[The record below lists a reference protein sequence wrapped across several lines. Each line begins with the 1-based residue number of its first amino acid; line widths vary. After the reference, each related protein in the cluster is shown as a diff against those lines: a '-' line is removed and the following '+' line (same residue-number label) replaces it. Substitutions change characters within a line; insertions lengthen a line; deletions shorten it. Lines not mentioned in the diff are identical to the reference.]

1 MGCFTGIDYTK
12 HDYKY
17 SDAVISDI
25 SNRKEIGL
33 YYSEEDDNKT
43 FLINGKLSLI
53 LSERQVKQF
62 KRHIKKY
69 GKPKIATE
77 FDKLLVNIIGEENI
91 TNKVPSGRNITI
103 LPSIWNKINKDKQ
116 YSQYENKGTAFE
128 HRMYKNPEF
137 YVEHLQLCGIID
149 KNFKLTYAE
158 YTGRNRVSRKL
169 SVNTK
174 DEYMTLNDNTA
185 DIGHIIADVIYHG
198 TINGKYYRYNI
209 SAKYGQKHNFANAQ
223 ISDNIFNMSGFYSS
237 KGKKL
242 SVELKTLLS
251 IFNIDPKKFIKT
263 FLKYDP
269 SLPPKKNQPYDE
281 TYITKTI
288 KKNKY
293 FWNFIKQT
301 IGYNYILYEQPADE
315 TKNPI
320 CIDIKTE
327 EDIITKVLGGK
338 KLLSAKISIPS
349 AKTNY
354 KSVKIDFEFPNVT
367 ITYIFRNSSGK
378 IIPNKIFAE
387 YKFKNH
393 DQD

>member
-1 MGCFTGIDYTK
+1 MNFTGIDYTK
-12 HDYKY
+12 HNYKY
-17 SDAVISDI
+17 RDDVISDI

-33 YYSEEDDNKT
+33 YYSKKGDNKK
-43 FLINGKLSLI
+43 FLINGKPSLI

-69 GKPKIATE
+69 GKSKTKTE
-77 FDKLLVNIIGEENI
+77 FDELLVNIIGKENI
-91 TNKVPSGRNITI
+91 TNKVPSGRNRVVI
-103 LPSIWNKINKDKQ
+103 PSIWNKIDKKQ
-116 YSQYENKGTAFE
+116 YSKYENKGTKFE
-128 HRMYKNPEF
+128 YRMYKNPEF
-137 YVEHLQLCGIID
+137 YVEYLKLCGIIN
-149 KNFKLTYAE
+149 KKFKLTYAE
-158 YTGRNRVSRKL
+158 YTGRNKVNRNL
-169 SVNTK
+169 FVNTK
-174 DEYMTLNDNTA
+174 DEYMTLNGNTA

-198 TINGKYYRYNI
+198 TINGKNYRYNI
-209 SAKYGQKHNFANAQ
+209 SAKYGRTHSFANVQ
-223 ISDNIFNMSGFYSS
+223 ISDDIFNMSDFYSS

-301 IGYNYILYEQPADE
+301 IGYNYILYEQPSDE
-315 TKNPI
+315 SKNPI
-320 CIDIKTE
+320 CIDIKSE
-327 EDIITKVLGGK
+327 EDIITKILGGK

-349 AKTNY
+349 TKTNY
-354 KSVKIDFEFPNVT
+354 KLVKIDFEFPNIT

-378 IIPNKIFAE
+378 IIPDKMFAE

-393 DQD
+393 D

>member
-1 MGCFTGIDYTK
+1 MNFTGIDYTK
-12 HDYKY
+12 HNYKY
-17 SDAVISDI
+17 RDDVISDI

-33 YYSEEDDNKT
+33 YCSENDGNKT
-43 FLINGKLSLI
+43 FLINGKPSLI

-69 GKPKIATE
+69 GEPKTVAE
-77 FDKLLVNIIGEENI
+77 FNKLLVNIIGEENI
-91 TNKVPSGRNITI
+91 TNNVPSGRNMGVI
-103 LPSIWNKINKDKQ
+103 PSIWNKIDKLQ
-116 YSQYENKGTAFE
+116 YSHYENKGTKFE
-128 HRMYKNPEF
+128 YKMYKNSEF
-137 YVEHLQLCGIID
+137 YVEQLKSCGKIN
-149 KNFKLTYAE
+149 KKFKLTSAE
-158 YTGRNRVSRKL
+158 YTGRKKVKRNL

-174 DEYMTLNDNTA
+174 NEYITLNGNTA

-198 TINGKYYRYNI
+198 TINGKPHRYNI
-209 SAKYGQKHNFANAQ
+209 SAKYGRTHSFANVQ
-223 ISDNIFNMSGFYSS
+223 LSDDIFNMSDFYRS
-237 KGKKL
+237 KVKKL
-242 SVELKTLLS
+242 SAELKTLLNF
-251 IFNIDPKKFIKT
+251 FNIDPKKFIKT

-281 TYITKTI
+281 TDITKTI

-293 FWNFIKQT
+293 FWNFIFQT

-320 CIDIKTE
+320 CIDIKSE

-338 KLLSAKISIPS
+338 KLLSAKVSIPS

-354 KSVKIDFEFPNVT
+354 KLVKVNFEFPNIN

-378 IIPNKIFAE
+378 IIPDKIFAE

-393 DQD
+393 D